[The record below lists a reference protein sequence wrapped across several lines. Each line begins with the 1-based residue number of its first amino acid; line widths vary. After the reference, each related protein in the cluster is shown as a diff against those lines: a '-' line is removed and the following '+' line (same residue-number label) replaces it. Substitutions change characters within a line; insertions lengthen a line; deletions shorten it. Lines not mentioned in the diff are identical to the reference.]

1 MSEERSEPFEHVS
14 VLLEATVEALAPA
27 DGEVFVDCTLG
38 GGGHTEAIL
47 SASDVQVIGLDRD
60 PAALAAASERLA
72 RFGARFRPVHAD
84 FDGLSRVLDDLGL
97 DHVDGVLAD
106 LGVSSPQLDHAE
118 RGFSFRRAGPVDM
131 RMDPTAE
138 LTAAGLLDRVDETE
152 LVRILRDY
160 GEERHARRVA
170 RAVLEKVPFGDTVEL
185 AACVA
190 QVLGRGK
197 GRTHPA
203 TRTFQALR
211 IAVNDELGQLERVL
225 PQAVARL
232 APGGRLA
239 FITFHSLEDRI
250 VKRFLHRAAGR
261 GLPRDGYGNPIGEVT
276 VRVAPSLAPPP
287 SDPNPRARS
296 ARLRSATRLPWNA
309 R

>member
-1 MSEERSEPFEHVS
+1 MSQEPSESFEHVS
-14 VLLEATVEALAPA
+14 VLLEATVAALAPA

-47 SASDVQVIGLDRD
+47 AAADVEVIGLDRD

-84 FDGLSRVLDDLGL
+84 FDKLSQVLDDLGL

-138 LTAAGLLDRVDETE
+138 LTAAELLDRVDETE

-170 RAVLEKVPFGDTVEL
+170 RALLLNKPFGDTVEL

-225 PQAVARL
+225 PQAVERL

-276 VRVAPSLAPPP
+276 VRVAPSLAPSP

-296 ARLRSATRLPWNA
+296 SRLRSATRLPWNA